1 MREHKRIFKK
11 MNNSA
16 TTRRIS
22 KIAVEYNG
30 NDKGTA
36 EMVYSNN
43 LLSEDPELQ
52 FKEMKAVAN
61 RNKNV
66 KNWALTGYISPEKSI
81 GDKLTNEELIDLALK
96 ALRKVGVTDDN
107 QIRLDIHSSTKQKHI
122 HFIVNRV
129 NTFGENTIIA
139 HKIGEIFGKAVR
151 EVCQELNLR
160 TDIEIGKEKKQM
172 MYYALTNSLKYAKN
186 FDDLMMKM
194 HLKGYRVTLSQNV
207 KDGISGMRI
216 VRYEDINHQTERQ
229 YKPGYKLSEI
239 TNKLKIADIKSIL
252 ESNYQRNE
260 IIQEKMNQMHKENE
274 IETSKSAVSKEI
286 GKTID
291 EFLKPTYTA
300 PDDELLKRKKRK
312 FR

>member
-1 MREHKRIFKK
+1 

-36 EMVYSNN
+36 QMVYSNN
-43 LLSEDPELQ
+43 LLSEDPEKQ
-52 FKEMKAVAN
+52 FREMKAIAD

-81 GDKLTNEELIDLALK
+81 GDQLTNQQLTDITLK
-96 ALRKVGVTDDN
+96 AMKKVGVTDEN

-129 NTFGENTIIA
+129 NTHGINTVKA
-139 HKIGEIFGKAVR
+139 HKIGEQFGKAVR
-151 EVCQELNLR
+151 EVCRELNLK
-160 TDIEIGKEKKQM
+160 TDIEISREKKQQ
-172 MYYALTNSLKYAKN
+172 MYAVLTHCLKTART
-186 FDDLMMKM
+186 FEELIGKM
-194 HLKGYRVTLSQNV
+194 HQLGYRVTLSQNV
-207 KDGISGMRI
+207 KVGISGMRV

-229 YKPGYKLSEI
+229 YKPGFKLSEI
-239 TNKLKIADIKSIL
+239 TNKLKVTDIKTIL
-252 ESNYQRNE
+252 DSNQQRSELNRHTSGQFKESVQTESTKTN
-260 IIQEKMNQMHKENE
+260 
-274 IETSKSAVSKEI
+274 VGKEI
-286 GKTID
+286 QKTID

-300 PDDELLKRKKRK
+300 PDDELLRRKKRK

>member
-1 MREHKRIFKK
+1 

-36 EMVYSNN
+36 KMVYSNN
-43 LLSEDPELQ
+43 LLSEDLELQ

-66 KNWALTGYISPEKSI
+66 KNWALTGYISPVKSI
-81 GDKLTNEELIDLALK
+81 GDKLTNEELTDLTLK
-96 ALRKVGVTDDN
+96 ALRKVGVTEDN

-129 NTFGENTIIA
+129 NTFGENTITA
-139 HKIGEIFGKAVR
+139 HKIGENFGKAVR
-151 EVCQELNLR
+151 EVCQELNLK
-160 TDIEIGKEKKQM
+160 TDIEIGNEKKKM
-172 MYYALTNSLKYAKN
+172 MYYTLTNSLKYAKN
-186 FDDLMMKM
+186 FDDLVMKM

-216 VRYEDINHQTERQ
+216 VRYEDINRQTERQ

-239 TNKLKIADIKSIL
+239 TKKLKIADIKSIL
-252 ESNYQRNE
+252 NSNFERAE
-260 IIQEKMNQMHKENE
+260 HIQTLLGQMRENE
-274 IETSKSAVSKEI
+274 ESEISRTNISKEI
-286 GKTID
+286 GKTVD
-291 EFLKPTYTA
+291 EFLKPTYTT

>member
-1 MREHKRIFKK
+1 

-36 EMVYSNN
+36 EMVYRNN
-43 LLSEDPELQ
+43 LLSEDPEIQ

-81 GDKLTNEELIDLALK
+81 GDKLTNEELTDLALR
-96 ALRKVGVTDDN
+96 ALKKVGVTDDN

-129 NTFGENTIIA
+129 NTFGENTITA
-139 HKIGEIFGKAVR
+139 HKIGENFGKVVR
-151 EVCQELNLR
+151 EVCRELNLK

-186 FDDLMMKM
+186 FDDLVMKM

-239 TNKLKIADIKSIL
+239 TNKLKIADIKTTLNSNL
-252 ESNYQRNE
+252 ERAEHIQTLLGQVRESEETE
-260 IIQEKMNQMHKENE
+260 I
-274 IETSKSAVSKEI
+274 SKANISKEI
-286 GKTID
+286 GKTVD
-291 EFLKPTYTA
+291 EFLKPTYTT

>member
-1 MREHKRIFKK
+1 

-36 EMVYSNN
+36 QMVYVNN
-43 LLSEDPELQ
+43 LLSEDYEKQ
-52 FKEMKAVAN
+52 FREMKAIAD

-81 GDKLTNEELIDLALK
+81 GDQLTNQQLTDITLK
-96 ALRKVGVTDDN
+96 ALKKVGVSDEN

-129 NTFGENTIIA
+129 NTDGINTFKA
-139 HKIGEIFGKAVR
+139 HKIGEQFGKAVR
-151 EVCQELNLR
+151 EVCRELNLK
-160 TDIEIGKEKKQM
+160 TDIEISREKKLQM
-172 MYYALTNSLKYAKN
+172 YAVLTHCLKAARN
-186 FDDLMMKM
+186 FDELIGKM
-194 HLKGYRVTLSQNV
+194 HQLGYRMTLSQNV
-207 KDGISGMRI
+207 KVGISGMRI

-229 YKPGYKLSEI
+229 YKPGFKLSEI
-239 TNKLKIADIKSIL
+239 TNKLRIADIKTIL
-252 ESNYQRNE
+252 DSNQQRSELNR
-260 IIQEKMNQMHKENE
+260 N
-274 IETSKSAVSKEI
+274 TSGLFKEI
-286 GKTID
+286 SQTENSKTNVGKEIQKTIE

-300 PDDELLKRKKRK
+300 PDDELLRRKKRK